1 MGRMAIIAGI
11 RLFPVH
17 LTGFLNIVIY
27 ANLLVFLTAIFLF
40 SVASVPETPAVSA
53 FEFLLIFVGS
63 VGFYGTVAR
72 RTFRSAGTRSSSGYF
87 RAEKRLSILA
97 LVVFAVLLY
106 FGEVKYYLS
115 FLSFG
120 DRFPAL
126 LNVGGLA
133 LFLLFLSLLW
143 LAGRRSYGQVFGK
156 SYGRGAFIAANVK
169 ANLPIVLPWVAL
181 SLVYDLVALVPSTR
195 VRQLIESPWG
205 DVLFFALFLVLVV
218 IFFPPLVRRLW
229 GCTKMPDGPLLRHL
243 QTFCRRQDFHAD
255 IYIWPLFEGRVLTAA
270 VMGIVPGLRY
280 ILLTPAIIETMSE
293 PELEAVMAHEIGHVK
308 KKHLLLYVLLIGGFS
323 AMAGFLA
330 EPMLF
335 YLLSHDAVYHLMSM
349 DIVRPETIIGVI
361 GGAPFLLLLLFY
373 FRFVFGYFIRNFER
387 QADLY
392 VFQVLGNGQALVAA
406 FEKIVW
412 ASGQPRDQPN
422 WHHFGIGERIAHLEL
437 CEREPRWIARQDRKV
452 SRSLIAYILVLA
464 AVVGLASQV
473 PTEQLA
479 RNYEAKYIEMV
490 LMRDMEG
497 VEDQALWYR
506 LLGDLLFNR
515 KLEKKALVAY
525 NKALELEPDDPE
537 LLNNLAWL
545 LLTGSDPALR
555 DPVRALQLA
564 EQAARLQPRPHIL
577 DTLATAYWA
586 NGMMDQAIAVERQA
600 LLGDPQ
606 QAEFYRRQLERF
618 QSERYHNSK
627 SIADE

>member
-1 MGRMAIIAGI
+1 MAIIAGI
-11 RLFPVH
+11 RLFPAQ

-40 SVASVPETPAVSA
+40 SVASVPETPAVSPL
-53 FEFLLIFVGS
+53 EFLLIFIGS
-63 VGFYGTVAR
+63 VSFYGIVAR

-97 LVVFAVLLY
+97 LVVFSVLLY

-143 LAGRRSYGQVFGK
+143 LAGRRSYGQVFGR
-156 SYGRGAFIAANVK
+156 SYGRGAFIAVNVK
-169 ANLPIVLPWVAL
+169 ANL
-181 SLVYDLVALVPSTR
+181 
-195 VRQLIESPWG
+195 LIESPWG
-205 DVLFFALFLVLVV
+205 DVLFFALFLLLVV

-229 GCTKMPDGPLLRHL
+229 GCTKMPDSPLLRHL
-243 QTFCRRQDFHAD
+243 QTFCRRQNFHAD

-280 ILLTPAIIETMSE
+280 ILLTPAIIETMSV

-323 AMAGFLA
+323 ALAGFLA

-335 YLLSHDAVYHLMSM
+335 FLLSHDAVYHLMSM
-349 DIVRPETIIGVI
+349 DIVRPETIIAAI

-392 VFQVLGNGQALVAA
+392 VFKVLGNGQALVAA

-437 CEREPRWIARQDRKV
+437 CEREPQWIARQDRKV
-452 SRSLIAYILVLA
+452 ARSLIAYILVLA
-464 AVVGLASQV
+464 SVVTLAGQV
-473 PTEQLA
+473 PTERLA

-497 VEDQALWYR
+497 IEDQALWYR

-515 KLEKKALVAY
+515 KLEQKALVAY

-555 DPVRALQLA
+555 DPVRALDLA

-618 QSERYHNSK
+618 QSERYHNGK
-627 SIADE
+627 SIAE